1 MGVALL
7 QQLNA
12 DHKVMARIL
21 YCLQM
26 QIKGFENLDFV
37 FNSSQ
42 ILDILDYIS
51 FVPERWHHPVED
63 IIFKRML
70 QRAPPHPSHI
80 VGVLSEHEGLEQ
92 LTEELKVAFR
102 RVTTDS
108 SVPVAQL
115 YQTATIYLTR
125 QMLHLD
131 AEETVLFP
139 LAQELLTE
147 SDWTELEMLAEDILN
162 QDDELTHD
170 SYDHLRD
177 SILNFE
183 QEPYQSESD

>member
-21 YCLQM
+21 YCLQT
-26 QIKGFENLDFV
+26 QIKGLEDPDFLV
-37 FNSSQ
+37 HTPQ

-51 FVPERWHHPVED
+51 YVPERWHHPIED
-63 IIFKRML
+63 LIFKRML
-70 QRAPPHPSHI
+70 ERAPPHPSHI
-80 VGVLSEHEGLEQ
+80 VAVLNEHEGLEQ
-92 LTEELKVAFR
+92 LTEELKLAFNQVA
-102 RVTTDS
+102 TDS
-108 SVPVAQL
+108 SVPISHL

-125 QMLHLD
+125 QLLHLD

-139 LAQELLTE
+139 MAQELLTE
-147 SDWTELEMLAEDILN
+147 SDWNELEVLADDIMH
-162 QDDELTHD
+162 DDEPFTHD
-170 SYDHLRD
+170 SYDQLRD

-183 QEPYQSESD
+183 QEPFQVDVD